1 MQKYYLSIIERTIL
15 KRFGQEKKKRK
26 LSPKI
31 LDFKDGKYKADG
43 EPFSSTVVPV
53 SGQLPI
59 LEFLPVNIDMTL
71 RSFSHIPLRS
81 HNKI

>member
-59 LEFLPVNIDMTL
+59 LEFLPCEHRHDLEIFLTHP
-71 RSFSHIPLRS
+71 SKKP
-81 HNKI
+81 